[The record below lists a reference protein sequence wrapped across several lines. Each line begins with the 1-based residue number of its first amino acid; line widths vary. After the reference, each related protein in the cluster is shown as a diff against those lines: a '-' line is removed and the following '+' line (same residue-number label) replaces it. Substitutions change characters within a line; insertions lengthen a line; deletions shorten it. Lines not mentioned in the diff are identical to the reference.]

1 MPLTVEE
8 KRARAIAWNKA
19 NPDKVR
25 GYRQRWYAQHR
36 EEEAAR
42 ARRQNKANPDKVRER
57 VRRYREA
64 HPDKVREWTRR
75 YREAHPDNVREWTR
89 RWRER
94 RKAALQAE
102 VEAVAD
108 QAAQSAPT
116 GRVVAPCGHCG
127 GQIVLRW
134 EDPTCLQCGR
144 SPTRAARPR
153 AGGAAE
159 RPARRAP
166 PGGAA
171 GEGEGRR
178 PSKADAGRFRAVRP
192 RVRLAP
198 AATRAS

>member
-1 MPLTVEE
+1 M
-8 KRARAIAWNKA
+8 
-19 NPDKVR
+19 
-25 GYRQRWYAQHR
+25 
-36 EEEAAR
+36 
-42 ARRQNKANPDKVRER
+42 
-57 VRRYREA
+57 RRYREA

-108 QAAQSAPT
+108 QAAQSAHT

-144 SPTRAARPR
+144 SPRGTRVLAPEEQPRDPLAARLR
-153 AGGAAE
+153 EARLVREKAEGLE
-159 RPARRAP
+159 RPTPADF
-166 PGGAA
+166 G
-171 GEGEGRR
+171 
-178 PSKADAGRFRAVRP
+178 PSGHA
-192 RVRLAP
+192 
-198 AATRAS
+198 

>member
-19 NPDKVR
+19 NPYKVR

-36 EEEAAR
+36 EEEAER
-42 ARRQNKANPDKVRER
+42 ARRRNKANPDKVRE
-57 VRRYREA
+57 YQ
-64 HPDKVREWTRR
+64 
-75 YREAHPDNVREWTR
+75 R
-89 RWRER
+89 RWRAR
-94 RKAALQAE
+94 RKAAQQAE

-144 SPTRAARPR
+144 SPTAPR
-153 AGGAAE
+153 VLAPEEQPRDPLAE
-159 RPARRAP
+159 RLREARLAREKAEG
-166 PGGAA
+166 PG
-171 GEGEGRR
+171 
-178 PSKADAGRFRAVRP
+178 KAYAGRFRAVRP

>member
-64 HPDKVREWTRR
+64 NPDKVRE
-75 YREAHPDNVREWTR
+75 YQR
-89 RWRER
+89 RWRAR

-144 SPTRAARPR
+144 SPTAPR
-153 AGGAAE
+153 VLAPEEQPRDPLAE
-159 RPARRAP
+159 RLREARLAREKAEG
-166 PGGAA
+166 PG
-171 GEGEGRR
+171 
-178 PSKADAGRFRAVRP
+178 KAHSGRFRAVRP